1 MARNRGQ
8 FRPGQ
13 IANPSGRPKLSEEVR
28 SMHQVALEQIEVEG
42 NVAGLVIV
50 TDAEDIQTEQ

>member
-1 MARNRGQ
+1 MPFIPEKSGN
-8 FRPGQ
+8 PG
-13 IANPSGRPKLSEEVR
+13 GRQKLPPDVR
-28 SMHQVALEQIEVEG
+28 AMRQAALEQVEVEG

>member
-13 IANPSGRPKLSEEVR
+13 IANPSWRPKLPEEVR
-28 SMHQVALEQIEVEG
+28 STHQAALEQIEVEG
-42 NVAGLVIV
+42 NVAGLMIV